1 MKPKVL
7 KSNSKAEILS
17 ITLKLKN
24 NKICI
29 KTCYRVATL
38 SQSNL
43 SEISKHIQQIAS
55 MKSIINRPFIGG
67 MNLDSVDWTENSSNV
82 PLHNDFLSL
91 FDSLNLTQLI
101 NAPTHYRGKILD
113 ILLSDIPSTIFNIVI
128 RGHNEHVISD
138 HYAITFN
145 LIFNKLIS
153 RRKGLKRT
161 IRNFKKA
168 NWREIK
174 NAFNDWHQHVDYL
187 DINSA
192 WNNFKEILNSVC
204 NQHIPNITIQSKQ
217 NLPWFDSDIHKLFLK
232 KDRLRLKYKQS
243 QNRVHY
249 QKFSQVRKELK
260 ATMISKMRANLTDTT
275 NPNAITKNSGH
286 TLKIHLI
293 AVGYLIL
300 SLEITIR
307 EKSN

>member
-17 ITLKLKN
+17 VTLKLKN

-29 KTCYRVATL
+29 TTCYRVGTL
-38 SQSNL
+38 GQSNL

-55 MKSIINRPFIGG
+55 MKSIISHTFIGD
-67 MNLDSVDWTENSSNV
+67 MNLDSVDWTENSSII
-82 PLHNDFLSL
+82 PFHNDFLTL

-101 NAPTHYRGKILD
+101 NAPTHYRGNILD
-113 ILLSDIPSTIFNIVI
+113 ILLSDIPSTISNIVI
-128 RGHNEHVISD
+128 RGHNEHVKSD

-161 IRNFKKA
+161 ITNFKKA
-168 NWREIK
+168 NWREIN
-174 NAFNDWHQHVDYL
+174 NAFNDINWHQHIDYL
-187 DINSA
+187 EINSA

-217 NLPWFDSDIHKLFLK
+217 NLPSFDSDIHKLCLK
-232 KDRLRLKYKQS
+232 TDRL
-243 QNRVHY
+243 
-249 QKFSQVRKELK
+249 
-260 ATMISKMRANLTDTT
+260 
-275 NPNAITKNSGH
+275 
-286 TLKIHLI
+286 
-293 AVGYLIL
+293 
-300 SLEITIR
+300 
-307 EKSN
+307 